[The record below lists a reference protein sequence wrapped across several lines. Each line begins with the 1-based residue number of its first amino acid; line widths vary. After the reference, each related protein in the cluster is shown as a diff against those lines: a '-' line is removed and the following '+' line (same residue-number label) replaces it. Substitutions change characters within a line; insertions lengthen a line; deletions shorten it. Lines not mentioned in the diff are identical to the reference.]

1 MDSPASAW
9 GNSRRSRHIWLPS
22 RAAVGVLL
30 LLTLGALEPAQ
41 AWFDGSHRAIM
52 IAAGAPA
59 EAHNASGP
67 DMMTSKVPQEGH
79 NHFSNAILD
88 DHPAHARQQIRD
100 QATRYDQ
107 NNPEGHLL
115 GAVLAALRTLQA
127 RQWRGGCAAY
137 ERGFLAHYVGD
148 LLQPLHT
155 GAYDAFNRR
164 EHLRIDGL
172 METVPKLATAVAAQM
187 TPMNLRCE
195 DEVVAAIAE
204 AAHLAARM
212 NVALRASG
220 TLSQEQGLILL
231 AHAASLLRALYAY
244 AGANAACGAG

>member
-1 MDSPASAW
+1 MDSLASAW
-9 GNSRRSRHIWLPS
+9 GKPRRSNHIGRPG

-30 LLTLGALEPAQ
+30 LLTLGALNPAQ
-41 AWFDGSHRAIM
+41 AWFDGSHQAIM
-52 IAAGAPA
+52 SAAGAQA
-59 EAHNASGP
+59 EAHTAPGP
-67 DMMTSKVPQEGH
+67 DMMTRKVPQEGY

-88 DHPAHARQQIRD
+88 DHPARARQQIRD

-107 NNPEGHLL
+107 NDPEGHLL

-127 RQWRGGCAAY
+127 RQCRGGYAAY

-148 LLQPLHT
+148 LLQPLHS

-172 METVPKLATAVAAQM
+172 METVPKLATAIAAQM

-195 DEVVAAIAE
+195 DEVVAAIVD

-212 NVALRASG
+212 NGALRASG
-220 TLSQEQGLILL
+220 TLSQDQGLALL

-244 AGANAACGAG
+244 AGANEACGAS